1 MLELLRFAA
10 RCHVSRRDCCTAD
23 DSWRLRERR
32 RPGGNTP
39 IGAIGGAGAAVL
51 GIAFGVLAWLVTPGA
66 DGGQSRS
73 PVLRSASS
81 RSSSSPSSSCLPD
94 RNGATSSSA
103 PQVTFPHAGSA
114 KLGSRRPPRPLGEQA
129 AHQNLPPPSAAGDCP
144 DAALPSAYAREG
156 DQRAV

>member
-51 GIAFGVLAWLVTPGA
+51 GIAFGVLALVSHAWGRWRTVALAGLA
-66 DGGQSRS
+66 ISILALVVFAIF
-73 PVLRSASS
+73 VL
-81 RSSSSPSSSCLPD
+81 L
-94 RNGATSSSA
+94 
-103 PQVTFPHAGSA
+103 AG
-114 KLGSRRPPRPLGEQA
+114 
-129 AHQNLPPPSAAGDCP
+129 
-144 DAALPSAYAREG
+144 
-156 DQRAV
+156 